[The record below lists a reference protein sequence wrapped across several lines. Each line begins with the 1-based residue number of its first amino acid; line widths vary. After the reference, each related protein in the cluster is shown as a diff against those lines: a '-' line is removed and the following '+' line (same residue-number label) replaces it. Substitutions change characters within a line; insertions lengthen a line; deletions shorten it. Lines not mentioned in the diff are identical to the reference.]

1 MSTPTPSPQEQP
13 PLGDLF
19 NDRRRRPTVY
29 ADQVAKGKVQ
39 VTGPATAEH
48 PDGWFG
54 TGVRQGSRWHV
65 EDEHSEKYGKARNA
79 KHVGEVLAHMHGH
92 EPGSFDVQYTKE
104 DY

>member
-1 MSTPTPSPQEQP
+1 MSTPTPP
-13 PLGDLF
+13 PSNLGQQF
-19 NDRRRRPTVY
+19 TARPKVY

-39 VTGPATAEH
+39 VVGPSTKEH

-54 TGVRQGSRWHV
+54 TGIRQGSSWHV
-65 EDEHSEKYGKARNA
+65 EDEHSEKFGRARNA

-104 DY
+104 PY